1 MHHHNQPERRTFL
14 QDRFDILIKRQK
26 AGTATFNE
34 LTELDEMVNADPVLK
49 EKFIMESL
57 FPEDFNRPENGPEK
71 EKELVIQKQP
81 VSLLNRVKAFFGRI
95 FTLLISTIKAG
106 VLISRTN
113 QAAFL

>member
-1 MHHHNQPERRTFL
+1 MHQHKQPERRTFL

-26 AGTATFNE
+26 EGKATFNE
-34 LTELDEMVNADPVLK
+34 LTELDAIVNADPVLK

-57 FPEDFNRPENGPEK
+57 FPEDFNKPENDPEK
-71 EKELVIQKQP
+71 EKDIVIQKQR
-81 VSLLNRVKAFFGRI
+81 VSLLNQVKAFFGRI
-95 FTLLISTIKAG
+95 FTLMAATIKNA